1 MSSSFIYQQ
10 AKRLSPLLILG
21 FRTGTLHHPAGEFP
35 FRQGP
40 FRVDL
45 SHILLLI
52 SGPRKSEDHF
62 HDTII
67 VPNNIILEGNIVL

>member
-1 MSSSFIYQQ
+1 VKYTRE
-10 AKRLSPLLILG
+10 APPDLLDPLAPLPRSTLG
-21 FRTGTLHHPAGEFP
+21 SVPRVYPEI
-35 FRQGP
+35 GP
-40 FRVDL
+40 FGVDL